1 MTDRF
6 DGPASGTSPQKPSF
20 SFHFHRGE
28 ATMKYLAMTAAAL
41 FLLGAPATGFA
52 QSDTS
57 GGTGAGA
64 SQNGNGG
71 NDDQTGSTNAVG
83 GDSQCND
90 ETSTSSYNSFSEK
103 CRHQIDAW
111 AMSQAGASTKF
122 EGDVA
127 VGSTVPESVA
137 IIDVPVY
144 HNYGYV
150 MLNDHRV
157 LVDRSTRKVIRVY

>member
-1 MTDRF
+1 
-6 DGPASGTSPQKPSF
+6 
-20 SFHFHRGE
+20 
-28 ATMKYLAMTAAAL
+28 MKYVTMSAAAL
-41 FLLGAPATGFA
+41 FLLITPVASFA
-52 QSDTS
+52 QSDTT
-57 GGTGAGA
+57 GGTGTGTGTD
-64 SQNGNGG
+64 QNATT
-71 NDDQTGSTNAVG
+71 DKSAG

-90 ETSTSSYNSFSEK
+90 ETAPSSYDSFSEK

-111 AMSQAGASTKF
+111 AMSQSGASTKF

-127 VGSTVPESVA
+127 VGTMVPESVE

-157 LVDRSTRKVIRVY
+157 LVDRSSRKVIRVY